1 MSALTTQLEQLKK
14 QQEELEKRIQ
24 EEAETKKKLNNDA
37 SIERLEALVE
47 PITEFLDKQRNHL
60 NQTTKNP
67 CYVYDNQNRVFC
79 ADGWHPLPKLES
91 SSIRQKFENE
101 NIQETFIEDMDIAYT
116 ESEEDD
122 FIGMARDD
130 FIDMARDELMKE
142 EIYITLI
149 GILKKQDERIKI
161 LEGKLGED
169 IQIIS

>member
-67 CYVYDNQNRVFC
+67 GEIYDNQNRVFC
-79 ADGWHPLPKLES
+79 ADGWHPRPKLES

-116 ESEEDD
+116 VKEEDLN
-122 FIGMARDD
+122 IVTILER
-130 FIDMARDELMKE
+130 EN
-142 EIYITLI
+142 IYITLI